1 MKYRILIVEDEDD
14 ILELI
19 RYSLE
24 KEGYLVTVAMS
35 GEDAV
40 RLVRVNNFDLIL
52 LDLMLPQ
59 MDGLEV
65 CKILKRDSKTENIP
79 IMMLTAKS
87 SESDIVTGLELGAD
101 DYLTKPFSPKVLIAR
116 MRTVLRRQNTEV
128 TQNDSEVIRLGKIQI
143 HPGRHEVLVDG
154 GRIDLTFT
162 EFKILQMLARRP
174 GWVFSRQQ
182 IVDSVCGDDNM
193 VTERAVDVHILG
205 LRRKMGDMGKHIET
219 VRGVGYKF
227 TEDYR

>member
-1 MKYRILIVEDEDD
+1 MKYRILIVEDEED

-87 SESDIVTGLELGAD
+87 SETDIVTGLELGAD
-101 DYLTKPFSPKVLIAR
+101 DYMTKPFSPKVLIAR

-182 IVDSVCGDDNM
+182 IVDTVCGDDNM

-227 TEDYR
+227 AEDYR

>member
-1 MKYRILIVEDEDD
+1 MKHRILVVEDEED

-19 RYSLE
+19 RYTLE

-40 RLVRVNNFDLIL
+40 RLARVNNFDIIL

-59 MDGLEV
+59 IDGLEV
-65 CKILKRDSKTENIP
+65 CKLFKRDSKTENIP

-87 SESDIVTGLELGAD
+87 SESDIITGLELGAD
-101 DYLTKPFSPKVLIAR
+101 DYMTKPFSPKVLVAR
-116 MRTVLRRQNTEV
+116 IRTVLRRHVSEAS
-128 TQNDSEVIRLGKIQI
+128 QNDSDVIKLNKIRI
-143 HPGRHEVLVDG
+143 HPGRHEILIDG
-154 GRIDLTFT
+154 VRIDLTYT

-182 IVDSVCGDDNM
+182 IVDSVCGDDNT

-205 LRRKMGDMGKHIET
+205 LRRKMGDMGKYIET

-227 TEDYR
+227 AEENR